1 MALKRKD
8 VRALFEDT
16 DTSTEEKVAKLMAMH
31 IETVDGLKDEIAALK
46 ADSEKLKD
54 TQQKLSELEAQQ
66 DKSKGWEDK
75 YKAEHTAFES
85 YKAEQTKEK
94 DKAAKLEAYKPILK
108 EAGISDSIAKLII
121 AASDDIV
128 DGIQIED
135 GNVKD
140 KESVTKTVKE
150 RFADY
155 IGMSGTKGAKT
166 QTPPGNSGGKMTKE
180 EIMKIKDTADR
191 QKAIAE
197 NHELFGF

>member
-1 MALKRKD
+1 M
-8 VRALFEDT
+8 
-16 DTSTEEKVAKLMAMH
+16 
-31 IETVDGLKDEIAALK
+31 
-46 ADSEKLKD
+46 
-54 TQQKLSELEAQQ
+54 SELEAQL
-66 DKSKGWEDK
+66 DKSKNWEDK

-85 YKAEQTKEK
+85 YKAEQTKAK

-108 EAGISDSIAKLII
+108 EAGISDSLAKLII

-140 KESVTKTVKE
+140 KDAVTKNVKE

-155 IGMSGTKGAKT
+155 IGMSGTKGAST
-166 QTPPGNSGGKMTKE
+166 QTPPGNSGGKMAKE
-180 EIMKIKDTADR
+180 EIMKIKETADR